1 MKRVRFFWLLLSLCL
16 LVTCSACSAAN
27 GDVPLATSVS
37 SSSASLSESLVS
49 NAQPT
54 DALTDGTEPEVT
66 STVATEATDST
77 VETSEASSTTDT
89 PATSAATP
97 VATSAATTVANTRSP
112 STTTTAPAT
121 SAPVETTTETPVSHA
136 AYFTIIGQGGEQL
149 VARTAVSTDDCRSVY
164 DALRKFCTE
173 QNVPMEATGS
183 GAFTY
188 VRSLCGLREFDGGPL
203 SGWVYVVNGVYA
215 SVGVGGMAIC
225 PGDEVVFYYTL
236 DLGKD
241 VQAGLAS

>member
-1 MKRVRFFWLLLSLCL
+1 MMKRSRLFWLLSLCL
-16 LVTCSACSAAN
+16 LVTCSACSTAN
-27 GDVPLATSVS
+27 GKVPLATSVS
-37 SSSASLSESLVS
+37 SSSASLSKSLVS
-49 NAQPT
+49 DPQPT
-54 DALTDGTEPEVT
+54 DALTNGTEHAET
-66 STVATEATDST
+66 STVPTEVTDST
-77 VETSEASSTTDT
+77 VETSEASSATDT
-89 PATSAATP
+89 PITSAGIS
-97 VATSAATTVANTRSP
+97 VATTAATTRSP

-121 SAPVETTTETPVSHA
+121 SAPIEATTEEPVSHA

-149 VARTAVSTDDCRSVY
+149 VARTAVSTDGCRSVY

-173 QNVPMEATGS
+173 QNIPLEATGS
-183 GAFTY
+183 GAFVY

-215 SVGVGGMAIC
+215 SVGAAGMAIC
-225 PGDEVVFYYTL
+225 PGDEIVFYYTL

>member
-1 MKRVRFFWLLLSLCL
+1 MKRSRLFWLLLSLCL
-16 LVTCSACSAAN
+16 LFTCSACSAAAN

-37 SSSASLSESLVS
+37 SSSVSLSESLVS
-49 NAQPT
+49 DLQPI
-54 DALTDGTEPEVT
+54 DALTDGTEPAET
-66 STVATEATDST
+66 STVPTEATDST
-77 VETSEASSTTDT
+77 VNPSEASSATEP
-89 PATSAATP
+89 PATSAGTP
-97 VATSAATTVANTRSP
+97 VAATAATTRSP
-112 STTTTAPAT
+112 STTTAPAT

-149 VARTAVSTDDCRSVY
+149 VARTAVSTDDCQSVY

-173 QNVPMEATGS
+173 QNIPMEATGS
-183 GAFTY
+183 SAFVY

-215 SVGVGGMAIC
+215 SVGTGGMAIC

>member
-1 MKRVRFFWLLLSLCL
+1 MKRTRFFWLLLSLCL

-49 NAQPT
+49 DAQPT
-54 DALTDGTEPEVT
+54 DALTDGTEPVET
-66 STVATEATDST
+66 STVPTEATDST
-77 VETSEASSTTDT
+77 VETSEASSTTDI

-97 VATSAATTVANTRSP
+97 VATTVATTRSP

-173 QNVPMEATGS
+173 QNVSIEATGS

>member
-27 GDVPLATSVS
+27 GTVPLATSVS

-49 NAQPT
+49 DAQPT
-54 DALTDGTEPEVT
+54 DALTDGTEPVET
-66 STVATEATDST
+66 STVPTKATDST
-77 VETSEASSTTDT
+77 VETSEASSTTDI

-97 VATSAATTVANTRSP
+97 VATTVATTRSP